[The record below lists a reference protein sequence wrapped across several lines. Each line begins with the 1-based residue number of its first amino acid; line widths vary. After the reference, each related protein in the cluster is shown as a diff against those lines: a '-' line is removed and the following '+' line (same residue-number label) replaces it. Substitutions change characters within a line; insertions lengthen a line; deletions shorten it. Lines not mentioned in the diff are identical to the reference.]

1 MGGERGTTLAGRG
14 RSEPG
19 LSGRA
24 CCAALV
30 VGGLLVFCWP
40 FVRSPPLSLLGSYL
54 HLLGAWA
61 ALIAGIALTARA
73 LGNDGAGPDA

>member
-1 MGGERGTTLAGRG
+1 LAGSG

-24 CCAALV
+24 ACAALV
-30 VGGLLVFCWP
+30 VVGLLVFAWP
-40 FVRSPPLSLLGSYL
+40 FVRSPPLGLLGSYL

-61 ALIAGIALTARA
+61 VVIVLTALATRL
-73 LGNDGAGPDA
+73 LGRGKAGPDA

>member
-1 MGGERGTTLAGRG
+1 VTGRE

-24 CCAALV
+24 CGAALI
-30 VGGLLVFCWP
+30 VGGLLLFCWP
-40 FVRSPPLSLLGSYL
+40 FVRSPPLGLLGSYL

-61 ALIAGIALTARA
+61 AVIALTALAARA
-73 LGNDGAGPDA
+73 LARGESGERGRDA

>member
-1 MGGERGTTLAGRG
+1 VAVRG
-14 RSEPG
+14 RNEPG

-24 CCAALV
+24 CAAALV

-40 FVRSPPLSLLGSYL
+40 FVRSPPLGLPGSYL

-61 ALIAGIALTARA
+61 SVVALTALVTRV
-73 LGNDGAGPDA
+73 LGREETDRDE

>member
-61 ALIAGIALTARA
+61 AVIVHTALATRLLGRGEAGR
-73 LGNDGAGPDA
+73 DA